1 MLNSSSEVA
10 VTILVRLFVLCTRRC
25 AVFLVEFSV
34 CLGFG
39 IAKTAIIFKSWRF
52 KDGLSAI
59 QKDGLLFE
67 FIVKTSN
74 SYAFSTKSRGT
85 LDLIT
90 ELCRRSVPEK
100 GDAGY
105 SNFTGR

>member
-74 SYAFSTKSRGT
+74 SYASDAFF
-85 LDLIT
+85 LPNAVPIT
-90 ELCRRSVPEK
+90 FRSAQREPVGILTSIFVP
-100 GDAGY
+100 
-105 SNFTGR
+105 R